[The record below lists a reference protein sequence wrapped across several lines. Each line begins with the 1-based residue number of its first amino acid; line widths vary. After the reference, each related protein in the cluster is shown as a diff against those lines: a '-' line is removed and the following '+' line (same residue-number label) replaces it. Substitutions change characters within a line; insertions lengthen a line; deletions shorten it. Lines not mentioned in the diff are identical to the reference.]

1 MNTQT
6 VGQLV
11 CLRRSL
17 PFDFGVTF
25 VETSH
30 GLGTRGH
37 MVQRD
42 ALLVCLGDYDKSYS
56 YYFVNITGSIVIS
69 LRGNFE
75 PL

>member
-1 MNTQT
+1 MKAQT

-17 PFDFGVTF
+17 PFDFGVTY

-30 GLGTRGH
+30 GLGTKGH
-37 MVQRD
+37 MVHRD
-42 ALLVCLGDYDKSYS
+42 ALLVYLGDYDKGYS
-56 YYFVNITGSIVIS
+56 YYFVAARGVIIS
-69 LRGNFE
+69 LKGNFE

>member
-1 MNTQT
+1 MKMQT

-25 VETSH
+25 VETRH
-30 GLGTRGH
+30 GLGTRGQ
-37 MVQRD
+37 MVDRD
-42 ALLVCLGDYDKSYS
+42 ALLVYLGDYDKSYS
-56 YYFVNITGSIVIS
+56 YYFVNVTGFVVIS
-69 LRGNFE
+69 LKGNFE

>member
-1 MNTQT
+1 MKVQT

-11 CLRRSL
+11 FLRRSL
-17 PFDFGVTF
+17 PFDFAITF
-25 VETSH
+25 VKTSR

-37 MVQRD
+37 TVQRD
-42 ALLVCLGDYDKSYS
+42 ALLVYLGDYDKRYS
-56 YYFVNITGSIVIS
+56 YYFVNVTGSIVIS